1 MIGNKKNSILIFTG
15 QGSKILNKN
24 SIYSKEKFDYF
35 NEIIF
40 FDETNKLICESGLN
54 FVTSLNDSE
63 VNIVP
68 KKPKKIG
75 FFEKLFHLFE

>member
-1 MIGNKKNSILIFTG
+1 MKYKC
-15 QGSKILNKN
+15 KN

-54 FVTSLNDSE
+54 FITSLNDSE

-68 KKPKKIG
+68 KKLKKTG
-75 FFEKLFHLFE
+75 FFEKLFDLFE